1 MVGKKLYGTIRL
13 MVKTEMHKSHEI
25 FLKKFFTIVS
35 VPSSNPHF
43 ASLINS
49 PHFICTFAN

>member
-13 MVKTEMHKSHEI
+13 LVKTEMHKSHEI
-25 FLKKFFTIVS
+25 FLKKFFTIAS
-35 VPSSNPHF
+35 VPSSNPYF